1 MFITPQSHN
10 FLLCGHWL
18 YNTKKHKLNREV
30 LNIQMELYRFERT
43 FKTVKTLIRTAMDED
58 QEEILEDSRNCFATR
73 LYSIYITTSTDIP
86 DIPYEQNRNIILVT
100 PFVPDFNQ
108 FNRPILSVS
117 FKNYSLDIHNKYI
130 VDPFNKQILH
140 KLVNELDSFASI
152 SNIEHLRQN
161 DYYFEKLPLLELMKN
176 KEYEKVGRY
185 VHDIILKQPYRLRL
199 NAVLVD
205 TGYTQKQYHFLD
217 LILDDIEMFVTQNIL
232 TARLAILT
240 YRLCLWSFQGN
251 RLKIDKF
258 YSHDLHLGNAINIDC
273 NSLLYLSRDLDSK
286 SLIEGYDLRSLE
298 MKQINIAK
306 QLIYSQCDRY
316 NEIVD
321 KEIIHTVTTLPYAMI
336 DSLIE

>member
-1 MFITPQSHN
+1 
-10 FLLCGHWL
+10 
-18 YNTKKHKLNREV
+18 
-30 LNIQMELYRFERT
+30 
-43 FKTVKTLIRTAMDED
+43 
-58 QEEILEDSRNCFATR
+58 
-73 LYSIYITTSTDIP
+73 
-86 DIPYEQNRNIILVT
+86 
-100 PFVPDFNQ
+100 
-108 FNRPILSVS
+108 
-117 FKNYSLDIHNKYI
+117 
-130 VDPFNKQILH
+130 
-140 KLVNELDSFASI
+140 VNELDSFASI

-217 LILDDIEMFVTQNIL
+217 LILDDIKMFVTQNIL